1 MGMNIRDSLIR
12 IRPIL
17 QKRASATLARGA
29 GVRENFQDELSRF
42 FDLLEQALES
52 GNAAWLDP
60 LLQDWTRTRTET
72 DLAEGERSVTTL
84 LRQIVLLTQ
93 DAARENLNETH
104 ALELISALLPIY
116 LHCIERAVVYESE
129 SRIAYLS
136 SELEKMNR
144 VIERLDKSKSNFVA
158 VAAHEFKTPLTLI
171 EGYTAMIGELLPPE
185 MEQIQTLLNGA
196 QNGLHR
202 LRDLVN
208 DMLDVSMIDN
218 NMLPLNMQPVWL
230 NRMFK
235 LLKAELQP
243 ILQQRRQDL
252 DILPFEGADELLFAD
267 PGRLY
272 QAFKNIVNNGIKF
285 TPDGGRITI
294 GGRLLPGFVEVT
306 IADTGIGIALKDQDV
321 VFEKFGQ
328 LGDVSLHSSGK
339 TKFKGGGAGMGLPI
353 AKGIIEAHGGSIW
366 VESPGYDEKNC
377 PGSTFHI
384 LLPLRTQPE
393 DPGLAKLFGT
403 VAARL
408 DFPRS

>member
-1 MGMNIRDSLIR
+1 MGMNIQDSLAR

-29 GVRENFQDELSRF
+29 GVRENFQDQLNRF

-52 GNAAWLDP
+52 GDAAWLDP

-72 DLAEGERSVTTL
+72 DLAEGESSVTTL

-93 DAARENLNETH
+93 DTARENLNETH

-116 LHCIERAVVYESE
+116 LHCIERAAAYESE

-144 VIERLDKSKSNFVA
+144 VVERLDKSKSDFVA

-185 MEQIQTLLNGA
+185 MEQIQALLNGA

-202 LRDLVN
+202 LRDLLN

-243 ILQQRRQDL
+243 ILEQRRQDL

-272 QAFKNIVNNGIKF
+272 QALKNIVYNGIKF

-306 IADTGIGIALKDQDV
+306 IADTGIGIALEDQDV

-328 LGDVSLHSSGK
+328 LGNVSLHSSGK

-366 VESPGYDEKNC
+366 VESPGYDEIAC
-377 PGSTFHI
+377 PGTTFHI

-393 DPGLAKLFGT
+393 DPGLTKLFST
-403 VAARL
+403 ATAHL
-408 DFPRS
+408 DSPRS

>member
-1 MGMNIRDSLIR
+1 MSIQVSLSR

-29 GVRENFQDELSRF
+29 GVRENFQDQLNRF

-52 GNAAWLDP
+52 GDAAWLNP

-72 DLAEGERSVTTL
+72 DLEDGERNVTTL
-84 LRQIVLLTQ
+84 LSQIVLLTQ
-93 DAARENLNETH
+93 DVARENLTEPQ
-104 ALELISALLPIY
+104 ALELVSALLPIY
-116 LHCIERAVVYESE
+116 LHCIERVTSYENDG
-129 SRIAYLS
+129 RISYMS
-136 SELEKMNR
+136 NELAKLNR
-144 VIERLDKSKSNFVA
+144 IVERLDKSKSNFVA

-171 EGYTAMIGELLPPE
+171 EGYTAMIGDLLPPE
-185 MEQIQTLLNGA
+185 MEQIHALVHGVH
-196 QNGLHR
+196 NGLHR

-235 LLKAELQP
+235 LLKAELLP
-243 ILQQRRQDL
+243 VLQQRGQELEIR
-252 DILPFEGADELLFAD
+252 PFKGAEELLFAD

-272 QAFKNIVNNGIKF
+272 QALKNVINNGIKF
-285 TPDGGRITI
+285 TPDGGRISI
-294 GGRLLPGFVEVT
+294 DGRLLPGFVEIT
-306 IADTGIGIALKDQDV
+306 ISDTGIGIALENQDA

-353 AKGIIEAHGGSIW
+353 AKGIVEAHGGSIW
-366 VESPGYDEKNC
+366 VESPGYDEKTC

-393 DPGLAKLFGT
+393 DPGLAKLFGN
-403 VAARL
+403 VLAR
-408 DFPRS
+408 PE

>member
-1 MGMNIRDSLIR
+1 MGMNIQDSLAR

-29 GVRENFQDELSRF
+29 GVRENFQDQLNRF

-52 GNAAWLDP
+52 GDAAWLDP

-72 DLAEGERSVTTL
+72 DLAEGESSVTTL

-93 DAARENLNETH
+93 DTARENLNETH

-116 LHCIERAVVYESE
+116 LHCIERAAAYESE

-144 VIERLDKSKSNFVA
+144 VVERLDKSKSDFVA

-185 MEQIQTLLNGA
+185 MEQIQALLNGA

-243 ILQQRRQDL
+243 ILEQRRQDL
-252 DILPFEGADELLFAD
+252 DILPFEGADKLLFAD

-306 IADTGIGIALKDQDV
+306 IADTGIGIALEDQDV

-328 LGDVSLHSSGK
+328 LGNVSLHSSGK

-366 VESPGYDEKNC
+366 VESPGYDEKIC

-393 DPGLAKLFGT
+393 DPGLTKLFST
-403 VAARL
+403 AAAHL
-408 DFPRS
+408 DSPRS

>member
-1 MGMNIRDSLIR
+1 MGMNIQDSLAR

-29 GVRENFQDELSRF
+29 GVRENFQDQLNRF

-52 GNAAWLDP
+52 GDAAWLDP

-72 DLAEGERSVTTL
+72 DLAEGESSVTTL

-93 DAARENLNETH
+93 DVARENLDDPH

-116 LHCIERAVVYESE
+116 LHCIERAAAYESE

-144 VIERLDKSKSNFVA
+144 VVERLDKSKSDFVA

-185 MEQIQTLLNGA
+185 MEQIQALLNGA

-218 NMLPLNMQPVWL
+218 NMLTLNMQPVWL

-272 QAFKNIVNNGIKF
+272 QALKNIVNNGIKF

-306 IADTGIGIALKDQDV
+306 IADTGIGIALEDQDV

-328 LGDVSLHSSGK
+328 LGNVSLHSSGK

-366 VESPGYDEKNC
+366 VESPGYDEKIC

-393 DPGLAKLFGT
+393 DPGLTKLFST
-403 VAARL
+403 AAAHL
-408 DFPRS
+408 DSPRS

>member
-1 MGMNIRDSLIR
+1 MNIQDSLSR

-17 QKRASATLARGA
+17 QKRVSASLARGA
-29 GVRENFQDELSRF
+29 GVRENFQDPLNRF
-42 FDLLEQALES
+42 FDLLEQSLES

-60 LLQDWTRTRTET
+60 LLQEWTRTRTET
-72 DLAEGERSVTTL
+72 DLEGGERNVTTL
-84 LRQIVLLTQ
+84 LNQIVLLTQ
-93 DAARENLNETH
+93 ETARDNLPEAQ
-104 ALELISALLPIY
+104 ALELLSALLPIY
-116 LHCIERAVVYESE
+116 LHCIERATTYENE
-129 SRIAYLS
+129 VRIAYMS
-136 SELEKMNR
+136 NEVARMNR
-144 VIERLDKSKSNFVA
+144 IVERLDKSKSNFVA

-171 EGYTAMIGELLPPE
+171 EGYAAMIGELLPPE
-185 MEQIQTLLNGA
+185 MEQIQSLLLGVH
-196 QNGLHR
+196 NGLHR

-208 DMLDVSMIDN
+208 DMLDVSLIDN

-235 LLKAELQP
+235 LLKAELLP
-243 ILQQRRQDL
+243 VLQQRRQEL
-252 DILPFEGADELLFAD
+252 EIRPFAGAEELLFAD

-272 QAFKNIVNNGIKF
+272 QALKNVVNNGIKF

-294 GGRLLPGFVEVT
+294 DGRLLPGFVEITVS
-306 IADTGIGIALKDQDV
+306 DTGIGIALENQDV

-366 VESPGYDEKNC
+366 VESPGYDEKAC

-393 DPGLAKLFGT
+393 DPGLAKLFGSM
-403 VAARL
+403 AARP
-408 DFPRS
+408 DSTRS

>member
-1 MGMNIRDSLIR
+1 MSIQHNLSH

-29 GVRENFQDELSRF
+29 GVRENFQDQLNRF

-52 GNAAWLDP
+52 GDAAWLDP
-60 LLQDWTRTRTET
+60 LLQEWSRTSTET
-72 DLAEGERSVTTL
+72 DLEQGERNVMTL
-84 LRQIVLLTQ
+84 LNQIVLLTQ
-93 DAARENLNETH
+93 ETARDNLNESQ
-104 ALELISALLPIY
+104 ALELLSALLPIY
-116 LHCIERAVVYESE
+116 LHCIERVTAYESE
-129 SRIAYLS
+129 SRLTYLS
-136 SELEKMNR
+136 NQLAKMNR
-144 VIERLDKSKSNFVA
+144 LVERLDKSKSDFVA

-171 EGYTAMIGELLPPE
+171 EGYAAMIGELLPSE
-185 MEQIQTLLNGA
+185 MEQIQALLYGVH
-196 QNGLHR
+196 NGLHR

-243 ILQQRRQDL
+243 ILQQRRQEL
-252 DILPFEGADELLFAD
+252 EICPFEGAEELLFAD

-272 QAFKNIVNNGIKF
+272 QALKNVINNGIKF
-285 TPDGGRITI
+285 TPDGGTITI
-294 GGRLLPGFVEVT
+294 DGRLLPGFVEIT
-306 IADTGIGIALKDQDV
+306 IRDNGIGIAIENQDII
-321 VFEKFGQ
+321 FEKFGQ

-366 VESPGYDEKNC
+366 VESPGYDEKTC

-384 LLPLRTQPE
+384 LLPMRTQPE
-393 DPGLAKLFGT
+393 DPSLAKWFGSIT
-403 VAARL
+403 ARH
-408 DFPRS
+408 DTTPS

>member
-1 MGMNIRDSLIR
+1 MNTQESLTH
-12 IRPIL
+12 IRPLL
-17 QKRASATLARGA
+17 QKRTSTSLARGA
-29 GVRENFQDELSRF
+29 GVRENFQGQLARF

-52 GNAAWLDP
+52 GDADWLDP

-72 DLAEGERSVTTL
+72 DLEEGEHNVTNL
-84 LRQIVLLTQ
+84 INQIVLVTQ
-93 DAARENLNETH
+93 DVARENLPEPQ
-104 ALELISALLPIY
+104 ALELLSALLPIY
-116 LHCIERAVVYESE
+116 LHCIERVTVYESE
-129 SRIAYLS
+129 GRIAYMS
-136 SELEKMNR
+136 NELAKMNH

-185 MEQIQTLLNGA
+185 MEQIQSLLQGVH
-196 QNGLHR
+196 NGLHR

-235 LLKAELQP
+235 LLKAELLP
-243 ILQQRRQDL
+243 VLQQRRQEL
-252 DILPFEGADELLFAD
+252 EIRSFNGSEELLFAD
-267 PGRLY
+267 PERLY
-272 QAFKNIVNNGIKF
+272 QALKNIINNGIKF
-285 TPDGGRITI
+285 TPDGGKISI
-294 GGRLLPGFVEVT
+294 DGRPLPGFVEIT
-306 IADTGIGIALKDQDV
+306 ITDTGIGIALENQDII
-321 VFEKFGQ
+321 FEKFGQ

-366 VESPGYDEKNC
+366 VESPGYDEKTC

-393 DPGLAKLFGT
+393 DPGLAKLFGSAEELLKT
-403 VAARL
+403 
-408 DFPRS
+408 